1 MAWHPR
7 NSADPGHRWF
17 RERPAAAVTAPAG
30 TAPTEAG
37 PSQARAG

>member
-17 RERPAAAVTAPAG
+17 REHLAAVVLGPSGPGKPPPRPAD
-30 TAPTEAG
+30 
-37 PSQARAG
+37 